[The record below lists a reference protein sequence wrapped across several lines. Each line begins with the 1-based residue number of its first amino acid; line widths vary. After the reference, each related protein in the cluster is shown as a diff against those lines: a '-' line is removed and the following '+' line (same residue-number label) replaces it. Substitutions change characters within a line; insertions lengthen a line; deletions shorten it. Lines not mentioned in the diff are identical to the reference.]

1 MKREVGPRH
10 RNLHLFFIRVSFDW
24 FTILQFQN
32 CVISKRRG
40 ARENGL
46 KIMDFRGLWSLSFI
60 TGLAMVEWLYL
71 SCQARQPWQLRVRVK
86 VLQNDV
92 LRVVYLN
99 FSRLSGDKILLLY
112 HYFFGL
118 GLPSTSQ
125 RPTIVYQC
133 GSSKHTGLCK
143 RARRVS
149 LPSCTRIFKPLFTF
163 CLWKH
168 IPRDAFFL
176 S

>member
-1 MKREVGPRH
+1 MKREVGPWH

-112 HYFFGL
+112 HFLLVWVYL
-118 GLPSTSQ
+118 LLPKDQ
-125 RPTIVYQC
+125 RSCINVGQANTQDCANERGEWVYPVVQESLNLFSLSAC
-133 GSSKHTGLCK
+133 ENISLEMLSS
-143 RARRVS
+143 
-149 LPSCTRIFKPLFTF
+149 
-163 CLWKH
+163 
-168 IPRDAFFL
+168 
-176 S
+176 